1 MISSAAMALGSVSA
15 IANSLCLGK
24 NRGVLMTEERITELE
39 IKIAYQ
45 EDLLQ
50 SLNIAVSDQQQQISR
65 LEESCMLLNERM
77 KAVADNQGINQGVE
91 IPPHY

>member
-1 MISSAAMALGSVSA
+1 M
-15 IANSLCLGK
+15 NQ
-24 NRGVLMTEERITELE
+24 NRIIELE

-50 SLNIAVSDQQQQISR
+50 SLNCAVSDQQMQIKR
-65 LEESCMLLNERM
+65 LEQTFVLLNE
-77 KAVADNQGINQGVE
+77 KLKNLAESPTVNQAVE